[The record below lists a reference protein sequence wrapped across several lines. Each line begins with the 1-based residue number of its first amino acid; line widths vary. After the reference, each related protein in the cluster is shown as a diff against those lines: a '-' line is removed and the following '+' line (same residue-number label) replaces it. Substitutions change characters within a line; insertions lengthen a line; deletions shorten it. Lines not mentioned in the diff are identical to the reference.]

1 MNYNEKL
8 KEIETSLFINKEDK
22 LKSQLYGCYTS
33 LILSKKIAPHNSD
46 LKPVMEYFGLEFK
59 PYVYKSRTILLSRV
73 IRLIEKKADDE
84 LISSI
89 EEISSYLNSLEDSS
103 ETNDTNIIEDN
114 KEKKKKKK
122 KNIFDDIFN
131 QLG

>member
-8 KEIETSLFINKEDK
+8 KEIETNLFINKEDK
-22 LKSQLYGCYTS
+22 LKSQLYGYYTS

-46 LKPVMEYFGLEFK
+46 LEPVMGYFGLEFK

-89 EEISSYLNSLEDSS
+89 EEISSYLNNLEDKP
-103 ETNDTNIIEDN
+103 ETDDSNNIEDN